1 MDARAALALSA
12 APLLAALAL
21 VYATVLRFRGG
32 FAPPPGAAT
41 GGGYLDSPYWL
52 GLPRWARR
60 LTAAL
65 QVAALGGYVA
75 WLALALLAA
84 PPPSAAAVALH
95 ALFLAA
101 EAAWPLAAYAM
112 LHRPGRLPFVLLAC
126 APLLVAAAAAVGLLL
141 ASRAAGMG
149 PASTVALAP
158 AVAVAVAADAVGWT
172 LAAWRTRGD

>member
-1 MDARAALALSA
+1 MGS
-12 APLLAALAL
+12 
-21 VYATVLRFRGG
+21 T
-32 FAPPPGAAT
+32 
-41 GGGYLDSPYWL
+41 
-52 GLPRWARR
+52 
-60 LTAAL
+60 
-65 QVAALGGYVA
+65 
-75 WLALALLAA
+75 
-84 PPPSAAAVALH
+84 ALH
-95 ALFLAA
+95 CACELGNASASQLLIDCGATIEMLDGSGRSALFLAA